1 MWYLN
6 SRLHWWLS
14 GKESAYHAGD
24 PGSIPGLGRFPGLG
38 NGNTLQCSS
47 LENPIY
53 WGPWQATVHGVTKSQ
68 SLVSTYTLTHTHI
81 LIHNPKWQCFLLKK
95 SGGNVGFVLK
105 VSNGQSV
112 RSPGFWYYLRLSK
125 CVNSSDFFF
134 NLFWT

>member
-1 MWYLN
+1 MD
-6 SRLHWWLS
+6 R
-14 GKESAYHAGD
+14 
-24 PGSIPGLGRFPGLG
+24 
-38 NGNTLQCSS
+38 
-47 LENPIY
+47 
-53 WGPWQATVHGVTKSQ
+53 GPWQAIVHGVTKSQ
-68 SLVSTYTLTHTHI
+68 SVVSTYTLTHMHI